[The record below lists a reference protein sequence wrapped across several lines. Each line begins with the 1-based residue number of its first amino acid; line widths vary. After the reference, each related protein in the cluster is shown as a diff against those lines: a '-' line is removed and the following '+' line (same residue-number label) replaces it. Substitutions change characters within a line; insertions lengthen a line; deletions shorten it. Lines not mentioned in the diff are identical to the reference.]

1 MLGVVGQRLRVR
13 DHNIDLVELAR
24 ILKPDALAQ
33 RADVVADVQTAG
45 RTVAGKNDL
54 FHWYISLFRDAMP
67 GFQPFPRHLIY
78 MGGFYRIIE

>member
-1 MLGVVGQRLRVR
+1 MLGVVGQSLCVR
-13 DHNIDLVELAR
+13 DHDIDLVELAGV
-24 ILKPDALAQ
+24 LEADSFAQ
-33 RADVVADVQTAG
+33 RADVADVQTAG